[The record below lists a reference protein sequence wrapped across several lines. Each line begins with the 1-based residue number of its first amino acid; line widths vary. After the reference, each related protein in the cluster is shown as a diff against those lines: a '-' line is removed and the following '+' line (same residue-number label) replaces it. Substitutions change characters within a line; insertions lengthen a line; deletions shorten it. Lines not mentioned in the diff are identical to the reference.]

1 MKRVLAVL
9 FLGLMFLLSASYN
22 SYAEMRGCAYQ
33 TEGTMHRH
41 MGTFGSGPRLWQS
54 FKGLGLDEKQ
64 KQAIREIG
72 STLKKETVRKR
83 ADIQVAR
90 IELKDILRQ
99 DNVNMSEAEA
109 KLKQI
114 ASLHTD
120 VGLLRI
126 KAIEEIKSKLTPEQ
140 RTKLREHLESH
151 GGWRHGDRGRKGFRD
166 REDDIK

>member
-1 MKRVLAVL
+1 
-9 FLGLMFLLSASYN
+9 
-22 SYAEMRGCAYQ
+22 
-33 TEGTMHRH
+33 
-41 MGTFGSGPRLWQS
+41 MGKFGSGPRLWQS

-64 KQAIREIG
+64 KEAIREIG
-72 STLKKETVRKR
+72 STLKKEIIRKR

-114 ASLHTD
+114 ASLRTD

-126 KAIEEIKSKLTPEQ
+126 KAMEEIKSKLTPEQ
-140 RTKLREHLESH
+140 RTKLRENFESH
-151 GGWRHGDRGRKGFRD
+151 RGWRHGDGGRKGFRD
-166 REDDIK
+166 RGEETK